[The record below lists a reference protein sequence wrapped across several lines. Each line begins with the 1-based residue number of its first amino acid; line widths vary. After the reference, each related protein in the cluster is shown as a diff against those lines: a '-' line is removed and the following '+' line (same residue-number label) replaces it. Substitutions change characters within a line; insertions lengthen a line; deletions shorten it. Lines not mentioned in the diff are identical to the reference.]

1 MHKHYRLKE
10 NNSLK
15 LWERWVIANT
25 IAQSIGWFLA
35 AHLSQ
40 AIDKFGNQNTYQVLL
55 LLGTLEGF
63 LLGFAQWLV
72 LRRYIRHA
80 SYWIFFTIAGVLIS
94 WFMGL
99 TVSAVI
105 GLVYAANL
113 HQKIT
118 TLIEEVALLGAAVGT
133 VIGYAQWLI
142 LGTIN
147 KQAIWWVFANAVAFG
162 LGMVI
167 AFIGAG
173 IDKPLGLNIHASL
186 IAVATGAVMGIVI
199 SSITGIVLVW
209 LLKPRL
215 RYYSKYHGGGLC

>member
-25 IAQSIGWFLA
+25 IAQSIGWFVA
-35 AHLSQ
+35 AHLGQ
-40 AIDKFGNQNTYQVLL
+40 IIDKFDIENLYPILL
-55 LLGTLEGF
+55 LLGTLEGL
-63 LLGFAQWLV
+63 LLGFAQYLV
-72 LRRYIRHA
+72 LRRYIRKA
-80 SYWIFFTIAGVLIS
+80 SYWIFFTTVGVLIS

-105 GLVYAANL
+105 GLFYAANL

-118 TLIEEVALLGAAVGT
+118 TLINEVALLGAAIGT
-133 VIGYAQWLI
+133 VIGCAQWLI
-142 LGTIN
+142 LKAVN
-147 KQAIWWVFANAVAFG
+147 KQAIWWVFTNALAFSLG
-162 LGMVI
+162 LVI

-173 IDKPLGLNIHASL
+173 INISPELNIHTSL
-186 IAVATGAVMGIVI
+186 IAVATGGVMGIAI
-199 SSITGIVLVW
+199 SSITGMVLVW

-215 RYYSKYHGGGLC
+215 RHRY

>member
-25 IAQSIGWFLA
+25 IAQSMGWFLA

-40 AIDKFGNQNTYQVLL
+40 TIDKFGNQNTYQVLL
-55 LLGTLEGF
+55 LLGISEGF

-72 LRRYIRHA
+72 LRRYIRQA

-142 LGTIN
+142 FQTVN
-147 KQAIWWVFANAVAFG
+147 KQAIWWVCANAVAWSLG
-162 LGMVI
+162 LVI

-173 IDKPLGLNIHASL
+173 IDKALGFNIHASL

-215 RYYSKYHGGGLC
+215 RHHSKNHGGALC

>member
-25 IAQSIGWFLA
+25 IAQSIGWFVA
-35 AHLSQ
+35 AHLGQ
-40 AIDKFGNQNTYQVLL
+40 IIDKFDIENLYPILL
-55 LLGTLEGF
+55 LLGTLEGL
-63 LLGFAQWLV
+63 LLGFAQYLV
-72 LRRYIRHA
+72 LRRYIRKA
-80 SYWIFFTIAGVLIS
+80 IYWILFTAVGVLVS

-105 GLVYAANL
+105 GLFYAANL

-118 TLIEEVALLGAAVGT
+118 TLINEVALLGAAVGT

-142 LGTIN
+142 LKAVN
-147 KQAIWWVFANAVAFG
+147 KQAIWWVFTNALAFSLG
-162 LGMVI
+162 LVI

-173 IDKPLGLNIHASL
+173 IDKLPGLNIHPLL
-186 IAVATGAVMGIVI
+186 IAVATGAVMGISI
-199 SSITGIVLVW
+199 SSITGIVLVG
-209 LLKPRL
+209 LLKPRFRH
-215 RYYSKYHGGGLC
+215 RY

>member
-1 MHKHYRLKE
+1 MQNIMHKHYRLKE

-15 LWERWVIANT
+15 LWERWVIAST
-25 IAQSIGWFLA
+25 IALIIGWFVA
-35 AHLSQ
+35 AYISQ
-40 AIDKFGNQNTYQVLL
+40 VIDKFGNHNTYQFLL
-55 LLGTLEGF
+55 LIGTLEGL
-63 LLGFAQWLV
+63 LLGFAQYLV
-72 LRRYIRHA
+72 LRRYIRQA
-80 SYWIFFTIAGVLIS
+80 SYWILFTLTGVLIS

-105 GLVYAANL
+105 GLFYAANL

-142 LGTIN
+142 LKTVS
-147 KQAIWWVFANAVAFG
+147 KQAIWWVFANALAWS
-162 LGMVI
+162 LGIVV

-173 IDKPLGLNIHASL
+173 IETPFFNIHASL
-186 IAVATGAVMGIVI
+186 IAIATGGVMGIVI
-199 SSITGIVLVW
+199 SSITGIFLVW

-215 RYYSKYHGGGLC
+215 RHHHY

>member
-1 MHKHYRLKE
+1 MHQHYRLKE

-25 IAQSIGWFLA
+25 IAQSIGWFVA

-40 AIDKFGNQNTYQVLL
+40 TIDKFDIENLYPILL
-55 LLGTLEGF
+55 LIGTLEGL
-63 LLGFAQWLV
+63 LLGFAQYLV
-72 LRRYIRHA
+72 LRRYIQKA
-80 SYWIFFTIAGVLIS
+80 NYWILFTTVGVLVS

-105 GLVYAANL
+105 GLFYAANL

-118 TLIEEVALLGAAVGT
+118 TLINEIALLGAAIGT
-133 VIGYAQWLI
+133 VIGCAQWLI
-142 LGTIN
+142 LKAVS
-147 KQAIWWVFANAVAFG
+147 KQAIWWVFTNALAFSLG
-162 LGMVI
+162 LVI

-173 IDKPLGLNIHASL
+173 IDFSPGLNIHTSL
-186 IAVATGAVMGIVI
+186 IAVATGGVMGIAI

-209 LLKPRL
+209 LLKPCL
-215 RYYSKYHGGGLC
+215 RHRY

>member
-1 MHKHYRLKE
+1 MHNIMHKHYRLKE

-15 LWERWVIANT
+15 LWERWVIAST
-25 IAQSIGWFLA
+25 IAQIIGWFIA
-35 AHLSQ
+35 AYLTQ
-40 AIDKFGNQNTYQVLL
+40 AIDKFGIENIYQILL
-55 LLGTLEGF
+55 LLGTLEGL

-72 LRRYIRHA
+72 LRRHIRYA
-80 SYWIFFTIAGVLIS
+80 GYWILFTTAGVLIS

-105 GLVYAANL
+105 GLFYAANL

-142 LGTIN
+142 LKTVS
-147 KQAIWWVFANAVAFG
+147 KQAIWWVFANALAWT
-162 LGMVI
+162 LGVVV

-173 IDKPLGLNIHASL
+173 IETPFFNIHASL
-186 IAVATGAVMGIVI
+186 IAIATGGLMGIVI
-199 SSITGIVLVW
+199 SSITGIFLVW

-215 RYYSKYHGGGLC
+215 RHHHY

>member
-25 IAQSIGWFLA
+25 IAQIIGWFLA
-35 AHLSQ
+35 AYVSQ
-40 AIDKFGNQNTYQVLL
+40 AIDKFDNQDTYQVLL
-55 LLGTLEGF
+55 LLGTLEGL
-63 LLGFAQWLV
+63 LLGFAQYLV
-72 LRRYIRHA
+72 LRRYIRKA
-80 SYWIFFTIAGVLIS
+80 SYWILFTTVGVLVS

-105 GLVYAANL
+105 GLFYAANL

-118 TLIEEVALLGAAVGT
+118 TLINEVALLGAAIGT
-133 VIGYAQWLI
+133 VIGCAQWLI
-142 LGTIN
+142 LKTTS
-147 KQAIWWVFANAVAFG
+147 KQAIWWVFTNALAFSLG
-162 LGMVI
+162 LVI
-167 AFIGAG
+167 AFIAAG
-173 IDKPLGLNIHASL
+173 IDLSPGLNIHTSL
-186 IAVATGAVMGIVI
+186 IAVATGGVMGIVI

-215 RYYSKYHGGGLC
+215 RHRY